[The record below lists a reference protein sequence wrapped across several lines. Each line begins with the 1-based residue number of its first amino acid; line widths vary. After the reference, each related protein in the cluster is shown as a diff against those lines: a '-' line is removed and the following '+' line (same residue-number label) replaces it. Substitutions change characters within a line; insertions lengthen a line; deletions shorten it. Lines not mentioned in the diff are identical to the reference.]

1 MATAR
6 CIVLQPQQS
15 LPIAVDH
22 QPPPTAQLVR
32 IVRESNPMLRDQ
44 QFDKQHTRVVD
55 ACGEPKTAH
64 TTCKIC
70 THRRTPALG
79 LLSLALQ
86 VS

>member
-6 CIVLQPQQS
+6 CVERQLPRS

-22 QPPPTAQLVR
+22 QPLPTAQPVR
-32 IVRESNPMLRDQ
+32 TVRESSPMLRDQ
-44 QFDKQHTRVVD
+44 QFDKQDTRVVG
-55 ACGEPKTAH
+55 ACDEPRIAH
-64 TTCKIC
+64 TTYKTCIR
-70 THRRTPALG
+70 RRTPALG

>member
-1 MATAR
+1 
-6 CIVLQPQQS
+6 V
-15 LPIAVDH
+15 
-22 QPPPTAQLVR
+22 
-32 IVRESNPMLRDQ
+32 LRDQ

-55 ACGEPKTAH
+55 ACDEPKIAH
-64 TTCKIC
+64 TTYKTC

>member
-6 CIVLQPQQS
+6 CVVRQLPRS
-15 LPIAVDH
+15 LPIAVDR
-22 QPPPTAQLVR
+22 QPPPTARPLRTVL
-32 IVRESNPMLRDQ
+32 ESNPMLRDQ

-55 ACGEPKTAH
+55 ACDEPKIAH
-64 TTCKIC
+64 TTYKTC